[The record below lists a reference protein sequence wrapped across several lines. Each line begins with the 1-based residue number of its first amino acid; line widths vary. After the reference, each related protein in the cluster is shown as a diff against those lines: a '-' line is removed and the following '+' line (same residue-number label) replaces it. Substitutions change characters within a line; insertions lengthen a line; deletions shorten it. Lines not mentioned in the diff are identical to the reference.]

1 MKSFF
6 RTSALAF
13 ILGLTAAGSASAQQ
27 AAAPAA
33 ELTVAQIVQKLESL
47 GYTAIEDIE
56 KDDGVWEVEAT
67 SANGTRVELDVD
79 PTDGR
84 VLREQPDHPKHR

>member
-1 MKSFF
+1 MKSLL
-6 RTSALAF
+6 RTSAIVLV
-13 ILGLTAAGSASAQQ
+13 LGLAAAGASAQQ

-67 SANGTRVELDVD
+67 AADGTRVELDVD

-84 VLREQPDHPKHR
+84 VLRERPDHPKRR